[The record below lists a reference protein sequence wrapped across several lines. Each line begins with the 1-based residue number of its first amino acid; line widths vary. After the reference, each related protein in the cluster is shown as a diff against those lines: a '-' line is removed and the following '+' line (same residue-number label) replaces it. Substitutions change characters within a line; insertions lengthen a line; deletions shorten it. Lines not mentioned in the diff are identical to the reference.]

1 MEWVNLS
8 LLMFI
13 FGVIFWELRNIK
25 GNHLKSI
32 DERLRALEIKVA
44 KMDTLIKEV
53 IKKWQH

>member
-25 GNHLKSI
+25 NNHLKSI
-32 DERLRALEIKVA
+32 YERLRNLEIKSA
-44 KMDTLIKEV
+44 EMNTLIKEV
-53 IKKWQH
+53 IKKWQP